1 MRNKLNTA
9 KPARGRVGICLLK
22 YGMRNANFLNKHK
35 KNRRTGNNFLINAIR
50 ENYTNVWKICSGS
63 CQSALSLD

>member
-35 KNRRTGNNFLINAIR
+35 KNRRTGNNFLINAG
-50 ENYTNVWKICSGS
+50 YGKIIPMSGKFVRGV
-63 CQSALSLD
+63 ANRH